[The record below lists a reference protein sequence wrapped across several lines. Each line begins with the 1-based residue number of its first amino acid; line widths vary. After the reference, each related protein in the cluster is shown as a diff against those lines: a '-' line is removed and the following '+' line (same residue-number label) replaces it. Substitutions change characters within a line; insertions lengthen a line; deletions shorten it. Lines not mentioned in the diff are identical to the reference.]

1 MRMRTSRGIDP
12 RVARG
17 DRGAHLMNV
26 RGTIR
31 RIALLSGLTL
41 VALLPTATPAAA
53 SAPAWRLAVVPNA
66 DYVIPGTQYSA
77 VYKIEAENVGGEP
90 MSTSEPI
97 KLEDVLPA
105 GLTADSVHFYDS
117 YIFVEPG
124 EPALEYL
131 DLSTFGA
138 CPSTSECGYPEVYP
152 EYSFFRPFFEEHHL
166 EPGKR
171 FVMMVHIPVPSN
183 YSGPL
188 KVVAKISGGGAPPA
202 EASATNEANAEP
214 PFGKLGFSSSITD
227 SQGQAYT
234 QAGGHPFQFETEFNP
249 ETYSCANPDLNSEW
263 MYSGTCP
270 MHDPK
275 DITADLPPGLIANP
289 QGVPRCTLADYFAE
303 ECERKKVAVGSA
315 GIRFFGWTEGASRII
330 SPIFNLEPQGFY
342 PGELGITIGGAPFIV
357 ITTDVRSGSDYGVSA
372 TNVAGEADVSRVRLD
387 LWGVPADEG
396 HNGLRGK
403 ECQGRYIELYQHFAP
418 RETDEQF
425 CEEEEGI
432 SGGGGPAE
440 VPKTPFLTLPTEC
453 SGNELP
459 IIGRYDSWDVPGEY
473 SKATVDLPP
482 VDGCN
487 QLSFNPTIESRP
499 TTNLADAPSGLE
511 FNLHVPQNE
520 DPEGVATPELK
531 EAVVRLPAGLT
542 LNPASAEGLGGCTEA
557 QIGLHSEEPAQCP
570 DASKLGTAEV
580 KTPLLH
586 EPLDGALYLATPHQ
600 NPSGSLLAGYIV
612 LEGQGVRIKLP
623 GSFETDPQSGQI
635 TAKFQENPQLP
646 FEDLKLDIFG
656 GASGALRTPAVCGAY
671 ETTSELTPF
680 SAPESGPPA
689 TPSSTFETS
698 AGPDGQESSCLYG
711 EADLPNAPRLI
722 AGTEAPQAGIYSPFG
737 LKLVREDGSQ
747 EVTGVETTLP
757 EGLVGRLAG
766 IPYCPEAAI
775 AAAATKK
782 GAEEQANPSCPA
794 ASEVGSVEVA
804 AGAGPTPIDVAGHVY
819 LAGPYKGAPLS
830 VAIITPALAG
840 PFDLGTVAVRA
851 GLYVNPQ
858 TTQITAKSDPIP
870 HILEGIPLDIR
881 AVTLKL
887 NRPSFTRNP
896 TSCEEL
902 AFGGQATSLLGAR
915 APLTQRFQVGGCN
928 ALSFKP
934 KLALQLKGATGR
946 TGHPALTAILKM
958 PEGGANIASA
968 QVTLPSSE
976 IVDNAHIG
984 DVCTATEFAAGNAP
998 GERCKPTSIYGRA
1011 RAWSP
1016 LLEAPLEG
1024 PVFLKTPGHKLPDL
1038 LAALNGQIDVALE
1051 GKVDSSPK
1059 GGLRNTFEVVP
1070 DAPVSKFVLEMKG
1083 GKKGLLENNQ
1093 PICAHPEK
1101 ATALFSAHNGAAV
1114 ELNPRLKIRCHK
1126 HKKHRRHHH
1135 SRQRRGGRRRG

>member
-1 MRMRTSRGIDP
+1 MSRRRAIS
-12 RVARG
+12 VLL
-17 DRGAHLMNV
+17 GAC
-26 RGTIR
+26 
-31 RIALLSGLTL
+31 LLCGLFF
-41 VALLPTATPAAA
+41 AA
-53 SAPAWRLAVVPNA
+53 SALAAGGPEWKVTVIPNA
-66 DYVIPGTQYSA
+66 DYFLSSGAPSGNTPVGS
-77 VYKIEAENVGGEP
+77 YKVEAENVGGSE
-90 MSTSEPI
+90 TSEEVKI
-97 KLEDVLPA
+97 RNVIPA
-105 GLTADSVHFYDS
+105 GLVAKAVRLYYLPVGTEYVAPLRGIDQNESEEACTVSAGEVECKLPTPTMELLPLYCSYFHVYCGVGPGVAPGQRVAMIISVE
-117 YIFVEPG
+117 VPPG
-124 EPALEYL
+124 TEGSLEDIAQVSEGGGVVAEGSSTNEASAEPAFGMLG
-131 DLSTFGA
+131 FGA
-138 CPSTSECGYPEVYP
+138 SVTD
-152 EYSFFRPFFEEHHL
+152 
-166 EPGKR
+166 
-171 FVMMVHIPVPSN
+171 
-183 YSGPL
+183 
-188 KVVAKISGGGAPPA
+188 AGGAP
-202 EASATNEANAEP
+202 
-214 PFGKLGFSSSITD
+214 
-227 SQGQAYT
+227 YM
-234 QAGGHPFQFETEFNP
+234 QAGGHPYQFTTEFNFA
-249 ETYSCANPDLNSEW
+249 TFSAANESSFSE
-263 MYSGTCP
+263 YGTAP
-270 MHDPK
+270 LYDPK
-275 DITADLPPGLIANP
+275 DITSELPPGLIANP
-289 QGVPRCTLADYFAE
+289 QGVPHCSLADYFVE
-303 ECERKKVAVGSA
+303 ECEKTKVAVGTA
-315 GIRFFGWTEGASRII
+315 CLRAFIWTEGACRLI
-330 SPIFNLEPQGFY
+330 SPVFNLEPHGSF
-342 PGELGITIGGAPFIV
+342 PGELGITVGGAPFI
-357 ITTDVRSGSDYGVSA
+357 ILTTSIRDGGNYGVTA
-372 TNVAGEADVSRVRLD
+372 NDVGIQAGLSRVRLT
-387 LWGVPADEG
+387 LWGVPADET
-396 HNGLRGK
+396 HNALRGK
-403 ECQGRYIELYQHFAP
+403 SCGWIGATIANVRELEAEC
-418 RETDEQF
+418 ETPGFE
-425 CEEEEGI
+425 
-432 SGGGGPAE
+432 SGGGPAE
-440 VPKTPFLTLPTEC
+440 VPPTPFLTMPTEC
-453 SGNELP
+453 SGNPLTV
-459 IIGRYDSWDVPGEY
+459 IGRYDSWDFPGEY
-473 SKATVDLPP
+473 ATGSASLSS
-482 VDGCN
+482 VDGCEN
-487 QLSFNPTIESRP
+487 LQFAPTIEVRP

-520 DPEGVATPELK
+520 DPEGVATPELR
-531 EAVVRLPAGLT
+531 ESVVKLPVGVSI
-542 LNPASAEGLGGCTEA
+542 NPPAAEGLGGCSEA
-557 QIGLHSEEPAQCP
+557 EVGLHSGAPANCP
-570 DASKLGTAEV
+570 DASKLGGAEV
-580 KTPLLH
+580 LSPLLN
-586 EPLDGALYLATPHQ
+586 EPLKGSLFLATPHQ
-600 NPSGSLLAGYIV
+600 NPSDSLLASYLEV
-612 LEGQGVRIKLP
+612 EGQGVRIKLP
-623 GSFETDPQSGQI
+623 GSFETDPQTGQI
-635 TAKFQENPQLP
+635 TARFLENPQLP
-646 FEDLKLDIFG
+646 FEELKLDIFG
-656 GASGALRTPAVCGAY
+656 GASGALRTPAVCGSY
-671 ETTSELTPF
+671 ETTSSLTPF
-680 SAPESGPPA
+680 SAPQSGPPA

-711 EADLPNAPRLI
+711 EADLPNAPRFH
-722 AGTEAPQAGIYSPFG
+722 AGTEAPQAGIYSPFS

-1135 SRQRRGGRRRG
+1135 RGGRRRG

>member
-1 MRMRTSRGIDP
+1 MRQDMGGVPVQSVGRLGPGGR
-12 RVARG
+12 RLRALVVVATV
-17 DRGAHLMNV
+17 AMA
-26 RGTIR
+26 
-31 RIALLSGLTL
+31 ALLLFAGQ
-41 VALLPTATPAAA
+41 AAA
-53 SAPAWRLAVVPNA
+53 SSPAWKLSFTNA
-66 DYVIPGTQYSA
+66 DYFFSGTKYPGIYA
-77 VYKIEAENVGGEP
+77 VELENVGDGE
-90 MSTSEPI
+90 TTGEVT
-97 KLEDVLPA
+97 LEDVLPP
-105 GLTADSVHFYDS
+105 GLSASGVQFFDTELGTSNGSDLH
-117 YIFVEPG
+117 
-124 EPALEYL
+124 EYL
-131 DLSTFGA
+131 CPTPLECKFPGLLEGFGVH
-138 CPSTSECGYPEVYP
+138 G
-152 EYSFFRPFFEEHHL
+152 L
-166 EPGKR
+166 KPGKKL
-171 FVMMVHIPVPSN
+171 VMLLRVSVPDGVEGQLTN
-183 YSGPL
+183 
-188 KVVAKISGGGAPPA
+188 VAKVSGGGPPA
-202 EASATNEANAEP
+202 TEGSVTNVASADP
-214 PFGKLGFSSSITD
+214 PFGILHFNSSVDDFSK
-227 SQGQAYT
+227 ANPYT
-234 QAGGHPFQFETEFNP
+234 QAGGHPFQYITEFNFATVADP
-249 ETYSCANPDLNSEW
+249 GETYNSDL
-263 MYSGTCP
+263 TVR
-270 MHDPK
+270 DPK
-275 DITADLPPGLIANP
+275 NVTSELPPGLLANP
-289 QGVPRCTLADYFAE
+289 QGVPRCSLADYFTE
-303 ECERKKVAVGSA
+303 ECSRNEDTVGSMVVRLEGNPEGGLVEPVYNLQPA
-315 GIRFFGWTEGASRII
+315 GS
-330 SPIFNLEPQGFY
+330 Y
-342 PGELGITIGGAPFIV
+342 PGQLGSTALNLPLVV
-357 ITTDVRSGSDYGVSA
+357 ITTGVRTASDYGVTA
-372 TNVAGEADVSRVRLD
+372 TSVAPQVDVPTVRLN
-387 LWGVPADEG
+387 LWGVPADEA
-396 HNGLRGK
+396 HDAMRGK
-403 ECQGRYIELYQHFAP
+403 GPCIERVHFVSP
-418 RETDEQF
+418 EELERL
-425 CEEEEGI
+425 CEEEGAP
-432 SGGGGPAE
+432 GGPAE
-440 VPKTPFLTLPTEC
+440 VPPTPFLTMPTEC
-453 SGNELP
+453 SGNPLE
-459 IIGRYDSWDVPGEY
+459 IGGLYDSWQVPGEY
-473 SKATVDLPP
+473 ARAGVEIPP

-487 QLSFNPTIESRP
+487 NLSFPAMIEARP

-511 FNLHVPQNE
+511 FKLHIPQNLN
-520 DPEGVATPELK
+520 PEGVSTPELK
-531 EAVVRLPAGLT
+531 TAVVKLPQGLS
-542 LNPASAEGLGGCTEA
+542 LNPSSGDGLVGCGEA
-557 QIGLHSEEPAQCP
+557 QVALHSEAPEACP
-570 DASKLGTAEV
+570 DASKLGSVEV
-580 KTPLLH
+580 KTPLLI
-586 EPLDGALYLATPHQ
+586 EPLDGFLYLATPYQ

-612 LEGQGVRIKLP
+612 VEGQGVRIKLP

-646 FEDLKLDIFG
+646 FEELKLEIFG
-656 GASGALRTPAVCGAY
+656 GARGALRTPALCGSY
-671 ETTSELTPF
+671 ETTSSLTPF
-680 SAPESGPPA
+680 SAPQSGPPA

-711 EADLPNAPRLI
+711 EADLPNAPRFH
-722 AGTEAPQAGIYSPFG
+722 AGTETTQAGIYSPFG

-1135 SRQRRGGRRRG
+1135 RGGRRRG